1 MIKRIVNNLALH
13 SGGFY
18 AEEIRERGRRL
29 GFKLVTLAGK
39 EAVFAHVNFKTSER
53 LGKYALD
60 LSALETV
67 GVEAIRAAT
76 DARQLVV
83 IDEIVPME
91 IRSGTFR
98 NAVTEAFDS
107 GKSILA
113 TIVARSLPFT
123 DAIKKRSDVSLVE
136 VRPGNRQELLVEISD
151 RFKT

>member
-1 MIKRIVNNLALH
+1 MATNHDIINELRK
-13 SGGFY
+13 SY
-18 AEEIRERGRRL
+18 AME
-29 GFKLVTLAGK
+29 
-39 EAVFAHVNFKTSER
+39 
-53 LGKYALD
+53 
-60 LSALETV
+60 LETV

-107 GKSILA
+107 GKLILA